1 MSYSRKKSNSG
12 VEDMEFPRLLKKKYE
27 KIPMGVTQFCGMSR
41 GEASFCLKFAPC
53 LDFFWNSPMA
63 GKSLINT

>member
-27 KIPMGVTQFCGMSR
+27 KIPGVNKKKKMNFQGWSR
-41 GEASFCLKFAPC
+41 KNHVKFPKG
-53 LDFFWNSPMA
+53 LGLWP
-63 GKSLINT
+63 